1 MSNIKKSGKKIHLQF
16 LKSLNWN
23 DFLTSQPMYK
33 TPFKLKKYLNKAAV
47 LTQPKCHTRHV
58 FYVTHVTQIN
68 ANNTDYI
75 SIKLIFYIFPT
86 SLTCLE
92 ANFSLFLFVLTVFE
106 IKLNLIQRLLK
117 FLFLSRHTR
126 HATLTP
132 LQQKTT
138 KRKLSK
144 LF

>member
-1 MSNIKKSGKKIHLQF
+1 
-16 LKSLNWN
+16 
-23 DFLTSQPMYK
+23 MYK
-33 TPFKLKKYLNKAAV
+33 TPFELNKYLNKAAV

-58 FYVTHVTQIN
+58 FYVTHVTQLN
-68 ANNTDYI
+68 ANYRDYL
-75 SIKLIFYIFPT
+75 SIKLIFYTFLT
-86 SLTCLE
+86 SLTCLA
-92 ANFSLFLFVLTVFE
+92 ANLCLFLFVLTVFE

-117 FLFLSRHTR
+117 FPFLSRHTR

-132 LQQKTT
+132 LQQKTM